1 MEDLVNGALRGVGRV
16 GREAG
21 AVKGGQNVLS
31 LYLLRHGQTAF
42 SHHNRFCGRID
53 APLTAEGR
61 AMAAAFA
68 EAYGRVPWDAIV
80 TSSRTRT
87 VDTAMPLA
95 ARVGLQPR
103 RDARLDEMSYGDWQG
118 LSKAEAAGQH
128 PEHFGRWLED
138 PSIGA
143 PNGEPPREVAA
154 RAMAALDDLRAAYP
168 RGNVLVVSHK
178 ALLRI
183 LFCQL
188 LGMDVR
194 HYRNVDWPVS
204 GVTRIDIE
212 GRHLSLQTFADV
224 SHLTGAE
231 ATNVDA
237 AMPDAPAAEQPVAM
251 TAG

>member
-1 MEDLVNGALRGVGRV
+1 M
-16 GREAG
+16 
-21 AVKGGQNVLS
+21 LS
-31 LYLLRHGQTAF
+31 LYLLRHGETAF

-53 APLTAEGR
+53 APLTSEGR

-87 VDTAMPLA
+87 VDTATPLA
-95 ARVGLQPR
+95 ARLGLQVR
-103 RDARLDEMSYGDWQG
+103 RDPRLDEMSYGDWQG
-118 LSKAEAAGQH
+118 LSKAEAAGRH
-128 PEHFGRWLED
+128 PEHFARWLEN

-154 RAMAALDDLRAAYP
+154 RAVAALDDLRARFA

-178 ALLRI
+178 AILRI

-188 LGMDVR
+188 LGIDVR
-194 HYRNVDWPVS
+194 HYRAVDWPVA
-204 GVTRIDIE
+204 GLTRIDIQ

-224 SHLTGAE
+224 SHLNGTE
-231 ATNVDA
+231 ATKVDA
-237 AMPDAPAAEQPVAM
+237 ALPDAPAADQPVAM
-251 TAG
+251 TG